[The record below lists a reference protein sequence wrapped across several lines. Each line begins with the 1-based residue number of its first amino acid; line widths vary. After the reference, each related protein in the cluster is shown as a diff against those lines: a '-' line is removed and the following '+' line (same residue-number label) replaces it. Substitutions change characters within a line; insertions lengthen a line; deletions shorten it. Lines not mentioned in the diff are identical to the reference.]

1 MKFYSY
7 EHVLNQIRQ
16 DNWLLAIFF
25 TLVLVILAFTA
36 FQAYRDKRDSK
47 YRELVIILGLVLLV
61 SGLSGFESLQANS
74 QINNQYR
81 SSIHFIEK
89 VSDKLKVKPSQ
100 VYVNTSTETNGAL
113 LYVEGHFYRAIS
125 GSEPDSYLLEK
136 INFDSF
142 DLELVE
148 VNP

>member
-136 INFDSF
+136 INLDSF

>member
-25 TLVLVILAFTA
+25 TLVLVILALTA

-136 INFDSF
+136 INLDSF

>member
-61 SGLSGFESLQANS
+61 SGLSG
-74 QINNQYR
+74 
-81 SSIHFIEK
+81 
-89 VSDKLKVKPSQ
+89 
-100 VYVNTSTETNGAL
+100 
-113 LYVEGHFYRAIS
+113 
-125 GSEPDSYLLEK
+125 
-136 INFDSF
+136 
-142 DLELVE
+142 
-148 VNP
+148 

>member
-1 MKFYSY
+1 M
-7 EHVLNQIRQ
+7 
-16 DNWLLAIFF
+16 
-25 TLVLVILAFTA
+25 ILAFTA

>member
-7 EHVLNQIRQ
+7 EYVLHQIRQ
-16 DNWLLAIFF
+16 DSWLLAIFLI
-25 TLVLVILAFTA
+25 LVLAILGFTA

-61 SGLSGFESLQANS
+61 SGLSGFESLQASS

-100 VYVNTSTETNGAL
+100 IYVNTSTETNGAL
-113 LYVEGHFYRAIS
+113 LYVDGHIYRALS
-125 GSEPDSYLLEK
+125 GSEPDTYLLEK
-136 INFDSF
+136 MDLESF

>member
-25 TLVLVILAFTA
+25 TLVLVILALTA

-47 YRELVIILGLVLLV
+47 YLELVIILGLVLLV

>member
-25 TLVLVILAFTA
+25 TLVLMILAFTA

-136 INFDSF
+136 INLDSF